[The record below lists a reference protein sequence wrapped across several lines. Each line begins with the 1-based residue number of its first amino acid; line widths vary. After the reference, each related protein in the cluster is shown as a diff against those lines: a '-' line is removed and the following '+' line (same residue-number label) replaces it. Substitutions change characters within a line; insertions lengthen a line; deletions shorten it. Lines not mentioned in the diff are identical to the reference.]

1 MQDAGDR
8 IFSRI
13 ALAAITIGTLLF
25 VLDSLL
31 VYVIVEMLQ
40 QKQSSGKTPDWW
52 LAVRAYYL
60 PLHQVGVALIYLAT
74 AAYAT
79 ALRQGGWFGT
89 ISSRLFVGI
98 SLAAAVLVLLY
109 PVGGRIGAPGFV
121 LGIPAVPYVM
131 PYLMGILL
139 VTRASS
145 VAVEIDT
152 AAERTRRASA

>member
-1 MQDAGDR
+1 
-8 IFSRI
+8 
-13 ALAAITIGTLLF
+13 LAAITIATVLF

-60 PLHQVGVALIYLAT
+60 PLHQVAVTLIYLAT
-74 AAYAT
+74 VAYAT
-79 ALRQGGWFGT
+79 ALRRAGWFGG
-89 ISSRLFVGI
+89 ISSRLFAGI

-109 PVGGRIGAPGFV
+109 PVGGKIGAPGFV

-139 VTRASS
+139 VTRAGRL
-145 VAVEIDT
+145 AGEIDT
-152 AAERTRRASA
+152 AAEQTRRASA